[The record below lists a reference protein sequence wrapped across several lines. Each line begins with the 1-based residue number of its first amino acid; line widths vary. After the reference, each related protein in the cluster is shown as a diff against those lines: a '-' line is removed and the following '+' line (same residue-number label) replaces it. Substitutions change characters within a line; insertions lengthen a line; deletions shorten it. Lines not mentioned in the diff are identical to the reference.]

1 MYSEHF
7 PKRGRIFQ
15 MHGIFQLGGVARGG
29 SKGGAVVRAL
39 TSHQCGLGSN
49 PSVEAICG
57 LSLLVFLWVLRFS
70 PLPKNQHFQIP
81 FQSGTHMSASWVN
94 KLQYYNYK
102 AVCS

>member
-1 MYSEHF
+1 MLE
-7 PKRGRIFQ
+7 
-15 MHGIFQLGGVARGG
+15 IFQLRGVARGG

-57 LSLLVFLWVLRFS
+57 LSLLVFHRVLRFS
-70 PLPKNQHFQIP
+70 PLPKNQHFR
-81 FQSGTHMSASWVN
+81 MSALWVN
-94 KLQYYNYK
+94 KLQYHNYK